1 MIIQKRLKIGFAQSD
16 NKGNIQASFTTKA
29 RIGDAQVSVQWGKA
43 LTVDLIKDILGV
55 DVLTKK
61 PSPTGAYAK
70 PLLKELERKKISLVI
85 E

>member
-1 MIIQKRLKIGFAQSD
+1 MIQKKLKFVTGQSD
-16 NKGNIQASFTTKA
+16 NKGNIQILFTTKA

-43 LTVDLIKDILGV
+43 LTVDLIKDILRV

-70 PLLKELERKKISLVI
+70 PLIKELEGRKISLVI